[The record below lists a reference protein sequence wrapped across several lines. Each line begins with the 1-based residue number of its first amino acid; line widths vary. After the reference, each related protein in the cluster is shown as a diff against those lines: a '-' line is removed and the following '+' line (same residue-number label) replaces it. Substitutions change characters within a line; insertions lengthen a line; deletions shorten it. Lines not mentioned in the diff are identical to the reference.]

1 MEKIVA
7 RVQNATGLAHS
18 PKFALETAILA
29 SCTSSNDLFD
39 YFLPKH
45 LRRTIGDAAES
56 IGLSVAEFVAVATH
70 PNARRAGAADAL
82 VALESE
88 EHVTV
93 LRCRLE
99 NALRQTLAETSQAKT
114 WTSPRVRVAA
124 ILALHRERGFL
135 EALNA
140 LLGEIVRSDLRRIE
154 DLREDLLEEGIDVF
168 LIVNSTRALAAP
180 LF

>member
-1 MEKIVA
+1 MDSIAA
-7 RVQNATGLAHS
+7 RVQSATGLSHS
-18 PKFALETAILA
+18 PRFALEVAILA
-29 SCTSSNDLFD
+29 SCNSNAELFEF
-39 YFLPKH
+39 FLPRH
-45 LRRTIGDAAES
+45 LRRVVGDAAEG
-56 IGLSVAEFVAVATH
+56 IALTVAEFVAVAGH

-82 VALESE
+82 AALESE
-88 EHVTV
+88 EHATV

-99 NALRQTLAETSQAKT
+99 NALRQTLAETTQAKT
-114 WTSPRVRVAA
+114 WTSSRVRVAA

-154 DLREDLLEEGIDVF
+154 DLREDLLEEGINVF
-168 LIVNSTRALAAP
+168 LIVNATRALTAP